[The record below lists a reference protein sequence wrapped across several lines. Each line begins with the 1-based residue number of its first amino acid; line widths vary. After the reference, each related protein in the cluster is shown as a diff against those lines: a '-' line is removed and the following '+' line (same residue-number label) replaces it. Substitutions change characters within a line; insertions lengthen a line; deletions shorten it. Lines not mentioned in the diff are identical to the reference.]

1 MRFNPVSE
9 EKAAAQSSGVW
20 EDGIYDYEIKDAS
33 EETSRAGN
41 DMIKLEVWIF
51 NQAGNRKLL
60 FEYLVASEKAA
71 WKVREFAASSGLLTQ
86 YDTGTLIA
94 NEIVGRTGM
103 CEVGIQPERDG
114 YPEKNVVRRWM
125 MKDKPKAPSA
135 AQKMTNNRV
144 KSPAGPDLDDEI
156 PF

>member
-1 MRFNPVSE
+1 MRLTPQSE
-9 EKAAAQSSGVW
+9 GVW

-60 FEYLVASEKAA
+60 FEYLVASEKAV
-71 WKVREFAASSGLLTQ
+71 WKVREFAASSDLLTQ
-86 YDTGTLIA
+86 YDTGTLMA
-94 NEIVGRTGM
+94 SEIVGRTGM
-103 CEVGIQPERDG
+103 CEVGTQRDDYG
-114 YPEKNVVRRWM
+114 VKNVVRRWM
-125 MKDKPKAPSA
+125 MKDKPKASSA